1 MTTVKTGTT
10 GIMEKQNVLNVKEF
24 KTKKILEL
32 KRIKTGFKEIKTK
45 RASVLSSQVQ
55 REKYNNFIL
64 IIYFCYIHFPSTCLL
79 LYSWVDYYM
88 IGLWEQT
95 HPTSCVV

>member
-45 RASVLSSQVQ
+45 RASVLSSQ
-55 REKYNNFIL
+55 EL
-64 IIYFCYIHFPSTCLL
+64 
-79 LYSWVDYYM
+79 
-88 IGLWEQT
+88 
-95 HPTSCVV
+95 